1 MEKLKHSWKRVPKTI
16 RQSVVL
22 IIGGVVILAGLVMLI
37 TPGPG
42 WAALFLGFAIW
53 ATEFAFAE
61 KVRDQMIAFLKRL
74 IEHGKNGLHTLLHSG
89 WRGKL
94 ILVLG
99 AAAVLAVVVGAANR
113 LL

>member
-1 MEKLKHSWKRVPKTI
+1 MEKTKRAWKRIPKAI

-74 IEHGKNGLHTLLHSG
+74 VEHGKNALHKLLHSG
-89 WRGKL
+89 WQGKL
-94 ILVLG
+94 LLFLLV
-99 AAAVLAVVVGAANR
+99 ATTVAVVVAAAYR